1 MQLAGRPDL
10 GQPNLFGGRFINQ
23 VAPRDVMQFAPT
35 THFVVFAQAV
45 LYRAAWLDIVWPPLC
60 ALAGFTIV
68 FFTISLSRFR
78 TAIVSFQ

>member
-1 MQLAGRPDL
+1 
-10 GQPNLFGGRFINQ
+10 
-23 VAPRDVMQFAPT
+23 MQFEPT
-35 THFVVFAQAV
+35 THFVAFAQAV
-45 LYRAAWLDIVWPPLC
+45 LYRAAWLDIVWPQLC